1 MKKWE
6 KQWREGVASGKA
18 LSSGCAPG
26 GVWLRSP
33 RLGLWSPA
41 SLPSYAWT
49 WCSIQVPRKLPR
61 PGSSLWSPLRVC
73 SSTQCPGASPKC
85 VPWQK
90 LITWLKAAC
99 PGSTHYPRHTH
110 SLGTTTL
117 YALAGLTTTDS
128 GGLWQGIE
136 ERRAGGMSSAWWG
149 PGRDSEQRFESGVVG
164 TQFFQKNAAQQGTTD
179 YGWSK

>member
-6 KQWREGVASGKA
+6 KQWREGVASGKS

-61 PGSSLWSPLRVC
+61 PCSSLWSPLRVC
-73 SSTQCPGASPKC
+73 SSTQWPGASPKC
-85 VPWQK
+85 VSWQK

-117 YALAGLTTTDS
+117 YAPSGSRDHWQRRPLAGDWGERSRGNEL
-128 GGLWQGIE
+128 GLVGAG
-136 ERRAGGMSSAWWG
+136 ERFRATLWVWSCGYPVFPEKCS
-149 PGRDSEQRFESGVVG
+149 PTRD
-164 TQFFQKNAAQQGTTD
+164 N
-179 YGWSK
+179 WL